1 VIFTK
6 RLTIITFIYE
16 SKISISK
23 SFVNIGPSCLSNDS
37 LEHLLNF
44 PDGKLDAEVG
54 EESGKVVL
62 AEVKD
67 QESSL

>member
-16 SKISISK
+16 SKISK
-23 SFVNIGPSCLSNDS
+23 SFVNIGPLCLSNDS